1 MRGGGG
7 GVALVDARTFH
18 PRDLVAHRG
27 GGGGALLGRGFG
39 AADLAQGRG
48 WWRRIAGERICGRG
62 GWNPYME
69 GGGGFAGERI
79 WGLRTRGF
87 AGAAAVLSC
96 GREDGGGDCGRGD
109 GGGNRGRGKGNR
121 GRWQNQAIVHAYTK
135 DIRSSR
141 DNILV

>member
-1 MRGGGG
+1 MRGGGA

-27 GGGGALLGRGFG
+27 GGGGTLLGRGFG
-39 AADLAQGRG
+39 AADLAQGCG

-87 AGAAAVLSC
+87 VGAAAVLGC

-109 GGGNRGRGKGNR
+109 GSGNRGRGKGNR
-121 GRWQNQAIVHAYTK
+121 GRWQNEAIVHAYTK

-141 DNILV
+141 DWRN